1 MARALDIIVEVAPPL
16 RNAFEGRSQVSLGVP
31 ATAELGDVMES
42 LLRLYPRTRAFL
54 AGDHGG
60 TSGRYMHVALG
71 APLGSG
77 QGLARGHKLFVFALS
92 RSPASRRTRLEG

>member
-1 MARALDIIVEVAPPL
+1 VARALDIIVVVAPPL
-16 RNAFEGRSQVSLGVP
+16 RNAFDGRSQVSLGVP

-60 TSGRYMHVALG
+60 TSGRYMHLAMAL
-71 APLGSG
+71 PEQG
-77 QGLARGHKLFVFALS
+77 QGLAGGHKLFIFALS
-92 RSPASRRTRLEG
+92 RSPASSRTSLEG